1 MKRRSLSIEERLNH
15 RAYQRLANAPALWKE
30 YCLAQMARQMTF
42 AQFLTKALTL
52 IGVAVP
58 VLAFPLWFVP
68 QTDQVQ
74 GHDGLLAVQSIVST
88 LTTLYLANLMRALL
102 QGSRFVTVYSHLPI
116 TDRAMGWKIYQQQ
129 SRPLISICYV
139 HACIYLYLAN
149 QPQFGWGD
157 WGSALPMIAGQ
168 VIVYWATATILLR
181 YVPPRVL
188 NINVFRFTPLLV
200 LGFCWPTLRLP
211 QVAID
216 TTLLVL
222 PSGWLNAIWLWGGAF
237 NGKHCLWLLLPFGAW
252 CGWAAWCMLSILDR
266 YRIRQFNLQRGQE
279 AEIEGVGSV
288 LTKPSPLLQLAD
300 EAPEQSPAVI
310 LRNAREKIRTRRFV
324 DGEDW
329 SQLGMIECLVYFW
342 LTPRER
348 VIIETLTSGC
358 INWTS
363 TWWVLAWVSVGTCLM
378 VTVLNWGEIVW
389 YVQLCLSFA
398 YLTSGM
404 WPAFRLRN
412 CGGNYVSQIYGLP
425 LGLDETFATF
435 MKVAL
440 VRIFAATIVWG
451 PIIVLIT
458 TRLGQP
464 LMASLPIG
472 IATVVVAVAISIW
485 AAFFLFGISAEFSSG
500 ERKFFWFVGLN
511 ILFLSCLGG
520 TFYTV
525 VSAQMP
531 DFVPRVQQMGW
542 GLSVVMTATS
552 LNWLLFR
559 TIYRYGA
566 IDLVVF
572 QTPHSER
579 HFAAHEL
586 SEIAAARKI
595 EQRRAKRAAN
605 D

>member
-1 MKRRSLSIEERLNH
+1 MKSQPLPVEYRLNQ
-15 RAYQRLANAPALWKE
+15 RAYKRLDAVSALWKE

-42 AQFLTKALTL
+42 AQFVTKALTL

-58 VLAFPLWFVP
+58 VLAFPTWFVP
-68 QTDQVQ
+68 QTDRVQ
-74 GHDGLLAVQSIVST
+74 GHDGLLAVQSILSAI
-88 LTTLYLANLMRALL
+88 TTLYLANLLRALL
-102 QGSRFVTVYSHLPI
+102 HGSRFVTVYSHLPI
-116 TDRAMGWKIYQQQ
+116 TDRAMAWTIYRQQLWPLVAVTYVQFCICGFLASELELGW
-129 SRPLISICYV
+129 
-139 HACIYLYLAN
+139 
-149 QPQFGWGD
+149 FGWGV
-157 WGSALPMIAGQ
+157 ALVMTAGQ
-168 VIVYWATATILLR
+168 VLMYWATATILLR
-181 YVPPRVL
+181 YVPQRILSVSSL
-188 NINVFRFTPLLV
+188 RFTPLLM
-200 LGFCWPTLRLP
+200 LAFCWPALRLP
-211 QVAID
+211 QSAID
-216 TTLLVL
+216 TAVLML
-222 PSGWLNAIWLWGGAF
+222 PSGWLNAIWLWGAAV
-237 NGKHCLWLLLPFGAW
+237 NGEPYWWLLLPFGLW
-252 CGWAAWCMLSILDR
+252 CGWAAWCVHSILDR

-279 AEIEGVGSV
+279 AEVEAPGTSP
-288 LTKPSPLLQLAD
+288 TKTSPLQPPEED
-300 EAPEQSPAVI
+300 PEQTPAVTT
-310 LRNAREKIRTRRFV
+310 RNSREKVRTRRFV

-329 SQLGMIECLVYFW
+329 SQLGMIERLVYYW

-363 TWWVLAWVSVGTCLM
+363 TWWVLAWVSAGTWLM

-389 YVQLCLSFA
+389 YVQFCLSFS
-398 YLTSGM
+398 YLAAGM

-451 PIIVLIT
+451 PIIVLVT
-458 TRLGQP
+458 SRLGQP

-520 TFYTV
+520 VFYTV

-531 DFVPRVQQMGW
+531 DFVPRVQHMGW
-542 GLSVVMTATS
+542 GLSIVMTATS
-552 LNWLLFR
+552 LNWLMFR

-586 SEIAAARKI
+586 SEIQAARKI
-595 EQRRAKRAAN
+595 EQRRAKRTAN